1 VAALVHIPA
10 HLGYL
15 GLFLLVGAESTGV
28 PLPGETALI
37 TAAVLSRDGSVRI
50 EVVIAVAAAAAIIGD
65 NLGYLLGRRFGRRV
79 MTRPGRWNNHR
90 RRALDAGQRFFD
102 RHGSKAVFFGRFI
115 AALRIW
121 AAWIA
126 GMTHMPWRTF
136 LFWNALG
143 GVVWATLVGLAGY
156 FAGEAA
162 GRLIERAGV
171 AAAVATL
178 AIGALAV
185 LLLRRSAERRL
196 P

>member
-15 GLFLLVGAESTGV
+15 GLFLLVGAESTGI

-37 TAAVLSRDGSVRI
+37 TAAVLSRDGSVHI
-50 EVVIAVAAAAAIIGD
+50 EVVIVLAALAAIIGD
-65 NLGYLLGRRFGRRV
+65 NFGYLLGRRFGRRL
-79 MTRPGRWNNHR
+79 MTRPGRWSDRR
-90 RRALDAGQRFFD
+90 RRALDTGQAFFD
-102 RHGSKAVFFGRFI
+102 RHGPKAVFFGRFI

-143 GVVWATLVGLAGY
+143 AVVWATLVGLAGY
-156 FAGEAA
+156 YAGEAA

-171 AAAVATL
+171 AAAVATV
-178 AIGALAV
+178 AVGVIAL